1 MRLNFIVGATNGSS
15 SGGQGSYQAVAVTLQ
30 LIKELVFH
38 KGQCPFGMELY
49 SLPSGKTALSQ
60 GSWPGLQIDLTIC
73 LRPSLLQE
81 RRQHSPTTTTIL

>member
-1 MRLNFIVGATNGSS
+1 MSMRLNFIVGATNGSS

-60 GSWPGLQIDLTIC
+60 GSWPGLQIN
-73 LRPSLLQE
+73 PV
-81 RRQHSPTTTTIL
+81 QHRGKLVKVESYGGQT